1 MERIVTIK
9 LSVNEQYAVM
19 AALDGQRNK
28 AYGLQ
33 LKAERDG
40 EDVLAY
46 HYEDA
51 ANRLEAL
58 RLKIFASAENWDK
71 K

>member
-9 LSVNEQYAVM
+9 LSVNEMYAVM
-19 AALDGQRNK
+19 SALDAQRNT

-33 LKAERDG
+33 MKAERAG
-40 EDVLAY
+40 ANAEAK
-46 HYEDA
+46 HYEAA

-58 RLKIFASAENWDK
+58 RLKVFASQENWS
-71 K
+71 

>member
-9 LSVNEQYAVM
+9 LSVNEQFAVM
-19 AALDGQRNK
+19 AALDAQRNK

-33 LKAERDG
+33 LKAQRDG

-46 HYEDA
+46 HYADA

-58 RLKIFASAENWDK
+58 RLKVFASGETWAK

>member
-9 LSVNEQYAVM
+9 LSANEMYAVM
-19 AALDGQRNK
+19 SALDAQRNK
-28 AYGLQ
+28 AYDLQ
-33 LKAERDG
+33 MKAERDG

-51 ANRLEAL
+51 ANRLEAI
-58 RLKIFASAENWDK
+58 RLKVFAAQETWAK
-71 K
+71 

>member
-9 LSVNEQYAVM
+9 LSANEMYAVM
-19 AALDGQRNK
+19 SALDAQRNK

-51 ANRLEAL
+51 AKRLEAL
-58 RLKIFASAENWDK
+58 RLKVFAAQETWAK
-71 K
+71 